1 MGIQWSSPTILWS
14 SHDIT
19 RYVKAIVFGLSL
31 VAAITSFACG
41 AVGSIASPTPVP
53 TEMPE
58 TPTPTLTDIAKADIT
73 ELFNRQFEYIKNR
86 DWQSAFQV
94 CTPSYR
100 ARRDVARFMDDL
112 ERYLLRHDTSPDI
125 LDVRNPE
132 VTKGRDD
139 RFDIDYDLY
148 IADKFSETIRVGGAY
163 VQVQQEWFDDGVWC
177 R

>member
-1 MGIQWSSPTILWS
+1 MGIRWSSPTILGS
-14 SHDIT
+14 SHDIS
-19 RYVKAIVFGLSL
+19 RQAKAIVFGLAL
-31 VAAITSFACG
+31 AATITSFACG

-53 TEMPE
+53 TELPA

-73 ELFNRQFEYIKNR
+73 ELFNRQSEYIKNG
-86 DWQSAFQV
+86 DWQSAFHV

-100 ARRDVARFMDDL
+100 ARRDVERFTDDV
-112 ERYLLRHDTSPDI
+112 ERYLLRHDTSYAI

-139 RFDIDYDLY
+139 RFDMNYDLY
-148 IADKFSETIRVGGAY
+148 IAGEFSETIRVGGAY
-163 VQVQQEWFDDGVWC
+163 VQVQEEWFDDGVWC